1 MATEDQIKANQ
12 ENSKLSSGPRSES
25 GLKSSS
31 QNATKHGFTGHTL
44 CLPPEEEEPFRE
56 FKEKHL
62 TELQPVGVNEEA
74 CAYQIVDNRWRLNQI
89 TATEAA
95 IYELGRM
102 DHAEKFAAHPPEKI
116 TAMCRAL
123 TLNEKQKDLSLLN
136 RYQSRLTK
144 QVSLDLKELE
154 ERQRT
159 RKTLELKQFQLAAAF
174 HTRAHLDRKT
184 WDPAEFGFV
193 WSSEEIKRYVE
204 LSIRRR
210 DALKGPGSHEKIVYE
225 DLPKRN

>member
-12 ENSKLSSGPRSES
+12 QNSKLSSGPRSDA

-44 CLPPEEEEPFRE
+44 LLPPEEEEPFRL

-62 TELQPVGVNEEA
+62 IELAPVGVNEEA
-74 CAYQIVDNRWRLNQI
+74 SAYQIIDNRWRLNQI

-136 RYQSRLTK
+136 RYQARLTK
-144 QVSLDLKELE
+144 QVTLDLKELE
-154 ERQRT
+154 QRQRT
-159 RKTLELKQFQLAAAF
+159 RKAAELKQFQLAAAF
-174 HTRAHLDRKT
+174 DMRAHLDRKS
-184 WDPAEFGFV
+184 WDPAQFGFV
-193 WSSEEIKRYVE
+193 WSAEEISRYSD
-204 LSIRRR
+204 LSALRRE
-210 DALKGPGSHEKIVYE
+210 AFKVAGGHKEIVYE

>member
-1 MATEDQIKANQ
+1 MSSDAQFKANQ
-12 ENSKLSSGPRSES
+12 QNSKFSTGPRSDA

-31 QNATKHGFTGHTL
+31 QNANKHGFTGNTL
-44 CLPPEEEEPFRE
+44 LLPPEEEEPFRE

-74 CAYQIVDNRWRLNQI
+74 CAYQIIDNRWRLNQI

-102 DHAEKFAAHPPEKI
+102 DHAEKFAAFPPEKV

-136 RYQSRLTK
+136 RYQTRLNK
-144 QVSLDLKELE
+144 QVTQDLKDLE
-154 ERQRT
+154 ERQRI
-159 RKTLELKQFQLAAAF
+159 RKAKELKQFQLAAAF
-174 HTRAHLDRKT
+174 CMRNHLDRKP
-184 WDPAEFGFV
+184 WDPAQFGFV
-193 WSSEEIKRYVE
+193 WSAEEISRHVD
-204 LSIRRR
+204 LAIIRRE
-210 DALKGPGSHEKIVYE
+210 AWKVAGGHKEIIYE
-225 DLPKRN
+225 DLPKQK